1 LETRI
6 LPTPVAEANR
16 NILFVAGKKAGF
28 HHPALPLQ
36 QYGKQVNIE
45 TLFQDPGKVDLN
57 DAVVLTDD
65 KSILKLLNIYGG
77 NSWRRDAAI

>member
-1 LETRI
+1 LR
-6 LPTPVAEANR
+6 
-16 NILFVAGKKAGF
+16 GKKQDF
-28 HHPALPLQ
+28 TTLRLPLQ

-65 KSILKLLNIYGG
+65 KPILELLNIYAG
-77 NSWRRDAAI
+77 NSWRRDGAI